1 MTRSNLPTTATIYK
15 GEQGEP
21 FVFALLD
28 STAMLPCLAVVPT
41 QSTLVSCSLPSF
53 YVSEPTLNCCELL
66 WVVLP
71 LFYRTN
77 PRKPCE
83 LLSSLF
89 WCQII
94 SSLMSKQLHLSPL
107 SMSLK
112 HSQPLSLCVRF
123 STHRPFAPFSHFPSP
138 KPHQVS
144 LPHVAPTRL
153 VSLCRTRDW
162 HVAVNTDLFLPR
174 WGRFSEKDNIER
186 NSVGRRRRMYER
198 LPGGWWVC
206 PWSYVQVGQDQSIII
221 IIIRPS

>member
-1 MTRSNLPTTATIYK
+1 MTRSNLPTTTTIYK

-71 LFYRTN
+71 LLDLFYRTN
-77 PRKPCE
+77 PRNPCE
-83 LLSSLF
+83 LLSPLF

-123 STHRPFAPFSHFPSP
+123 STHILMLFEHFELFWAFLFSIFPLSYW
-138 KPHQVS
+138 KPIV
-144 LPHVAPTRL
+144 LLLLFPI
-153 VSLCRTRDW
+153 
-162 HVAVNTDLFLPR
+162 FLPPNLTR
-174 WGRFSEKDNIER
+174 WAFPMWPPLDLWAFAEPETDMWLSTRICSCQGEEDFL
-186 NSVGRRRRMYER
+186 RR
-198 LPGGWWVC
+198 
-206 PWSYVQVGQDQSIII
+206 IISREI
-221 IIIRPS
+221 P